1 MPGLIPAIT
10 IGNIGNV
17 NVATQVNAP
26 VGLNLAVLS
35 GGPVAQLLNQALG
48 NGAGLG
54 TGADLGLGAGL
65 PQGQ

>member
-1 MPGLIPAIT
+1 MIGLIPAIT

-35 GGPVAQLLNQALG
+35 GGPVAQLLGQGLGNTAALG
-48 NGAGLG
+48 GGLG
-54 TGADLGLGAGL
+54 
-65 PQGQ
+65 